1 MKVLKI
7 ISATL
12 AVLGGLIYFAIWFTL
27 RTTSEEVSSLKPF
40 SEIIGK
46 ELTIK
51 QPCFIAY
58 NNENW
63 VKENPYIVAMKRNK
77 FSGKVTELQKL
88 PIGSVLK
95 ITNAKRFVNGV
106 TGFKSTYVLGSV
118 YLKELQ
124 KEVQF
129 EYAWGSKNY
138 GTDLPGDYF
147 SYSLAPWQNTALDVM
162 YNYELSTEQPYENF
176 NKKSVQKTESDAI
189 D

>member
-7 ISATL
+7 ILATL
-12 AVLGGLIYFAIWFTL
+12 AVLGGLIYFAIWFTF
-27 RTTSEEVSSLKPF
+27 RTTSEDVSSLKPF

-46 ELTIK
+46 ELTTK
-51 QPCFIAY
+51 QLCFIAY

-63 VKENPYIVAMKRNK
+63 VKENPYIIAMKRNK
-77 FSGKVTELQKL
+77 LSGKVTKLQIL

-95 ITNAKRFVNGV
+95 ITDTKRFADGV

-138 GTDLPGDYF
+138 GTDLKGDYF
-147 SYSLAPWQNTALDVM
+147 SYSLAPWQDKPLKVM
-162 YNYELSTEQPYENF
+162 FNYEQDIERPYQNYYQ
-176 NKKSVQKTESDAI
+176 KSSL
-189 D
+189 